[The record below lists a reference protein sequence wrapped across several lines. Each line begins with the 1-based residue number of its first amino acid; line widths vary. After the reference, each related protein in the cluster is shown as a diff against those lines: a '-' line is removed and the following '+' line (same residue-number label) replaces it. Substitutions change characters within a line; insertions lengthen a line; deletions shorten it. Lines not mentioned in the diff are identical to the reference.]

1 MDDMRQLG
9 LSNISLQYYLAP
21 APADLGAA
29 ARSYDAKYDSLPLPD
44 YSQFQDGFPHLAGY
58 GAAYYTYRWSIVIAD
73 DMFTRFQADGLR
85 NPETAAQYRKLVLA
99 PGGTKP
105 AADLVAD
112 FLGRPISLD
121 AYRAKMEKDQ

>member
-1 MDDMRQLG
+1 MFTAFQKTG
-9 LSNISLQYYLAP
+9 LRDP
-21 APADLGAA
+21 ATA
-29 ARSYDAKYDSLPLPD
+29 AR
-44 YSQFQDGFPHLAGY
+44 
-58 GAAYYTYRWSIVIAD
+58 YRD
-73 DMFTRFQADGLR
+73 
-85 NPETAAQYRKLVLA
+85 LVLA

>member
-29 ARSYDAKYDSLPLPD
+29 ARSYDAKYDTLPLPD
-44 YSQFQDGFPHLAGY
+44 YSQFQDGFPHLGGY
-58 GAAYYTYRWSIVIAD
+58 GAAYYTYRQSIVIAD
-73 DMFTRFQADGLR
+73 DLFTQFAKNGLR
-85 NPETAAQYRKLVLA
+85 DRDTADRYRKLVLA
-99 PGGTKP
+99 RGGSKP
-105 AADLVAD
+105 AAELISD
-112 FLGRPISLD
+112 FLGRPLSID